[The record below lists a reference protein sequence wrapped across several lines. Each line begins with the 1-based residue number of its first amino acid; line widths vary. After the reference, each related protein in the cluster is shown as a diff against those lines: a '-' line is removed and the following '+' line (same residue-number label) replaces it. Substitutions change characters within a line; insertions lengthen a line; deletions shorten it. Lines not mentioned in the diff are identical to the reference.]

1 MMVGENQWI
10 KQNMSPLWFEWKINK
25 LKYVWTIEEVNI
37 IKYQM
42 KIVKFD
48 YNGILWNPPLVSIIL
63 LIDDIIVLHWR
74 M

>member
-10 KQNMSPLWFEWKINK
+10 KKNMSPLWFEWKINK

>member
-10 KQNMSPLWFEWKINK
+10 KQNMSPLRFEWKNNK

-37 IKYQM
+37 IKHQM

>member
-10 KQNMSPLWFEWKINK
+10 KQNMSPLWFQWKFNK
-25 LKYVWTIEEVNI
+25 LKYLWTIEEVNI
-37 IKYQM
+37 IKHQM

-48 YNGILWNPPLVSIIL
+48 YNDILWNPPLVSIIL
-63 LIDDIIVLHWR
+63 LIDGIIVLHWR